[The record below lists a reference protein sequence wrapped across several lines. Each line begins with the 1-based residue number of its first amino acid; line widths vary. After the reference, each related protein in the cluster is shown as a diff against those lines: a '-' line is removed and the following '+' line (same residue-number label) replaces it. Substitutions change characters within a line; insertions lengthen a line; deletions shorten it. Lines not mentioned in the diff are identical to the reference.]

1 MEKNPSKAAL
11 TSSLRPVQKKRATSY
26 DVARVAGVSQS
37 AVSRCFKP
45 GASVSAKTRI
55 KVENASKKLGY
66 QPNAIARGLITRRS
80 NIVAVLITDLTNL
93 NYPEVLSH
101 LNKALGEKGIHIL
114 LFTLRKESDVDKVLD
129 QVWQYQVDGIIAA
142 AQFTHEQINTC
153 NDRGTPL
160 VFYNRIYSD
169 STINSVCCD
178 HEEGERI
185 LVEHLLNDNRH
196 SFVVMSGP
204 SDSSVSTARAKGA
217 VTKLEEG
224 SSKIIQVEG
233 DYSYEKARDLI
244 REIFDADKFTPDA
257 IICAND
263 TMAIGCIDTL
273 RHEYDV
279 KVPDQIAVVGFDGV
293 SAASWASYELTT
305 VVQPVE
311 RMVEAAVNML
321 MERIE
326 DPELPAEK
334 RLFAG
339 KLLSGSSAPTS

>member
-1 MEKNPSKAAL
+1 MEKNPKDNKL
-11 TSSLRPVQKKRATSY
+11 TPSLRPVQKKRSTSY

-45 GASVSAKTRI
+45 GASVSAKTRA
-55 KVENASKKLGY
+55 KVESAAKKLGY

-93 NYPEVLSH
+93 NYPEVLSQ
-101 LNKALGEKGIHIL
+101 LNRALGDKGIHIL
-114 LFTLRKESDVDKVLD
+114 LFTLRQESEVDKVLD

-142 AQFTHEQINTC
+142 AQFSHEQINVC

-160 VFYNRIYSD
+160 VFFNRVYAESSIS
-169 STINSVCCD
+169 SVCCD

-185 LVEHLLNDNRH
+185 LVEHLLNDNRR

-204 SDSSVSTARAKGA
+204 SDSSVSTARTKGA
-217 VTKLEEG
+217 ISKLQER
-224 SSKIIQVEG
+224 SARVMQVEG
-233 DYSYEKARDLI
+233 DYSYDTARDLI
-244 REIFDADKFTPDA
+244 REIFDANTFKPDA

-273 RHEYDV
+273 RHEYDI
-279 KVPDQIAVVGFDGV
+279 KVPGQIAVVGFDGV
-293 SAASWASYELTT
+293 AAAQWASYELTT
-305 VVQPVE
+305 IAQPVE
-311 RMVEAAVNML
+311 RMVEATVSML
-321 MERIE
+321 LERIE

-339 KLLSGSSAPTS
+339 KFLPGSSAPAS

>member
-1 MEKNPSKAAL
+1 MENKPENMKPAD
-11 TSSLRPVQKKRATSY
+11 SLRPVQKKRATSY

-45 GASVSAKTRI
+45 GASVSAKTRA
-55 KVENASKKLGY
+55 KVENAAKKLGY

-80 NIVAVLITDLTNL
+80 NIIAVLITDLTNL
-93 NYPEVLSH
+93 YYPELLSQ
-101 LNKALGEKGIHIL
+101 LNRGFGEKGIHIL

-129 QVWQYQVDGIIAA
+129 QVWQYQVDGIVAA

-160 VFYNRIYSD
+160 VFFNRVYAD
-169 STINSVCCD
+169 SSISSVCCD

-185 LVEHLLNDNRH
+185 MVEHLLNDNRR

-204 SDSSVSTARAKGA
+204 SDSAVSTARTKGA
-217 VTKLEEG
+217 ISKLEER
-224 SSKIIQVEG
+224 SAKFIQVEG

-244 REIFDADKFTPDA
+244 REIFDAGTFKPDA

-293 SAASWASYELTT
+293 AAATWASYELTT

-311 RMVEAAVNML
+311 RMVEATVNML
-321 MERIE
+321 MERID

-339 KLLSGSSAPTS
+339 KLLSGSSAPTE